1 MSVKK
6 KMEEPVAAGF
16 GNCPKCEA
24 MNSDTAKFCNTC
36 GAQLQVTA
44 VSGVEG
50 LVSLHVVVTLYVF
63 ISLVVNALIQ
73 ASLLFLSLYVVTG
86 VLAIV
91 GVSLLQMKRGRRW
104 AKFVSVAMIGVGLVG
119 TFLFWL
125 IGLAVS
131 GVVGPAW
138 VIFIVTIWQLW
149 RDRRSL

>member
-6 KMEEPVAAGF
+6 KMEELVAAGF
-16 GNCPKCEA
+16 GNCPKCGA
-24 MNSDTAKFCNTC
+24 MNAETAKFCNTC

-50 LVSLHVVVTLYVF
+50 LVSLHVVVALYVF
-63 ISLVVNALIQ
+63 ISLAVNALIQ
-73 ASLLFLSLYVVTG
+73 ASLLFLSLYIVTG

-91 GVSLLQMKRGRRW
+91 GVSLLRTERGRRW
-104 AKFVSVAMIGVGLVG
+104 AKFVSVAMIGAGIVG